1 MLSSWHRN
9 WLGKRKENRSW
20 EATISKMTQN
30 FQSQTYFSSS
40 AKWDQFLE
48 EKLTNLLHYL
58 RTKIKMDKVKWKIV
72 KEMKHE
78 NLSSIA

>member
-1 MLSSWHRN
+1 M
-9 WLGKRKENRSW
+9 GPV
-20 EATISKMTQN
+20 
-30 FQSQTYFSSS
+30 
-40 AKWDQFLE
+40 LE

-58 RTKIKMDKVKWKIV
+58 RDKIKMDKVKWKIV